1 MTDKVTSFEAWS
13 HKAEDYNPKSCWHCD
28 RGVYVVYDTDPTKTP
43 RCGQC
48 GELEQDDP
56 AKSKP
61 AARRSNAKAKE
72 KA

>member
-1 MTDKVTSFEAWS
+1 MT
-13 HKAEDYNPKSCWHCD
+13 CWHCKK
-28 RGVYVVYDTDPTKTP
+28 GEYLVYESDLTKTP

-61 AARRSNAKAKE
+61 ATVRRSNAKAKD
-72 KA
+72 KG